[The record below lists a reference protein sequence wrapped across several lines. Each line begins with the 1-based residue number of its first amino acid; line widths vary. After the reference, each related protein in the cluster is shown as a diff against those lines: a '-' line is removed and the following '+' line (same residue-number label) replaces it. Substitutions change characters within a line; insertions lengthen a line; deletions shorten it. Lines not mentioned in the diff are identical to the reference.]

1 MPTQPPCPSQDLLS
15 RPWQLGQQLGPGRW
29 WRWLVSAVV
38 AVLVFWPT
46 PAWAAPGQSDGAQLF
61 QAQCVGC
68 HVGGGNVM
76 RRSKT
81 LKLAALQRNDIT
93 SAQAVA
99 LIAENGVGRMG
110 GYGSVLGEGGPAAV
124 GAYVWDQA
132 QAGWPKV

>member
-1 MPTQPPCPSQDLLS
+1 MPSQPPCPSQSQLP
-15 RPWQLGQQLGPGRW
+15 RPWRLGQALGRARC

-46 PAWAAPGQSDGAQLF
+46 TAWAAPSQPDGAQLF
-61 QAQCVGC
+61 EAHCVGC

-81 LKLAALQRNDIT
+81 LKLAALQRNGIT

-110 GYGSVLGEGGPAAV
+110 GYGAVLGEGGPAAV
-124 GAYVWDQA
+124 GAYVWAQA
-132 QAGWPKV
+132 QAGWPKG

>member
-1 MPTQPPCPSQDLLS
+1 MPTQPPCPSQEPLP
-15 RPWQLGQQLGPGRW
+15 RPWQLGQQVGPGRW

-38 AVLVFWPT
+38 AALVFWPT

-61 QAQCVGC
+61 QAHCVGC

-81 LKLAALQRNDIT
+81 LKLAALQRNGIT

-110 GYGSVLGEGGPAAV
+110 AYGSVLGEGGPEAV
-124 GAYVWDQA
+124 ATYVWDQA